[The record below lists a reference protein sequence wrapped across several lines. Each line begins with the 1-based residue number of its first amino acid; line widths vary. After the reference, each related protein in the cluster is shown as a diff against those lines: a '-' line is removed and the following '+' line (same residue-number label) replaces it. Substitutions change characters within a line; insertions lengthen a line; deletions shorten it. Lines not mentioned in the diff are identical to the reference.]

1 MRDPVY
7 MGIYTGHM
15 MGYEEILNSYKF
27 VTTNAAKTLHLGD
40 SYGIQEGNPASLVVM
55 DAKNYHEALNL
66 DAPVLK
72 SYKDGKL
79 SHLVHRQHER
89 FYFKRSLW
97 TFLSFA

>member
-1 MRDPVY
+1 
-7 MGIYTGHM
+7 M

-79 SHLVHRQHER
+79 IASCTHRQHEK

-97 TFLSFA
+97 TFLSLA